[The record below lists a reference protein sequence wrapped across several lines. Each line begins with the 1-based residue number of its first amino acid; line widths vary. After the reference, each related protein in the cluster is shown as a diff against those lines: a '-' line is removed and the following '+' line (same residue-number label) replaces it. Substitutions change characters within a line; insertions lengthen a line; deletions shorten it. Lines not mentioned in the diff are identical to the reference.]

1 LQVWNLLFPEIVLDI
16 VLKKNNPE
24 IYIWVLLFEDRGIT
38 IGCHGDYIKNVNK
51 IIENYTFKES
61 IVKIKCEVINL
72 LEWIE
77 ICKIL
82 SKREIYC
89 DN

>member
-1 LQVWNLLFPEIVLDI
+1 
-16 VLKKNNPE
+16 
-24 IYIWVLLFEDRGIT
+24 
-38 IGCHGDYIKNVNK
+38 VNK